1 MEGWKMTKLLVGSL
15 VVLLLLVIL
24 GIILAKKTAGWILYA
39 CGAGAEVLFISSLRT
54 QQALAGDLEWSLPM
68 GCRIAFYLIVFAG
81 GAAMLYRRSKAL
93 DQK

>member
-1 MEGWKMTKLLVGSL
+1 M
-15 VVLLLLVIL
+15 
-24 GIILAKKTAGWILYA
+24 
-39 CGAGAEVLFISSLRT
+39 LFISSLRT